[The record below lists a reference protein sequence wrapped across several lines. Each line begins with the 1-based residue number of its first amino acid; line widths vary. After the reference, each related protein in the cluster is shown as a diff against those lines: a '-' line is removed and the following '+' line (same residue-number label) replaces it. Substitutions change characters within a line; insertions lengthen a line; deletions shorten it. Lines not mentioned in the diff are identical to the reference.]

1 MDTDEWIK
9 FYLKEFGM
17 GKNMFKQN
25 KKNKKWQKMINEL
38 QTKKKEKQKT
48 LWGVVSCRKEWD
60 VYREEKIQKLNLH
73 KNAQKFVLDE
83 WNVTKVHNCASFAC
97 RRFFFSFHLKD

>member
-1 MDTDEWIK
+1 
-9 FYLKEFGM
+9 
-17 GKNMFKQN
+17 
-25 KKNKKWQKMINEL
+25 MINEL

-83 WNVTKVHNCASFAC
+83 
-97 RRFFFSFHLKD
+97 